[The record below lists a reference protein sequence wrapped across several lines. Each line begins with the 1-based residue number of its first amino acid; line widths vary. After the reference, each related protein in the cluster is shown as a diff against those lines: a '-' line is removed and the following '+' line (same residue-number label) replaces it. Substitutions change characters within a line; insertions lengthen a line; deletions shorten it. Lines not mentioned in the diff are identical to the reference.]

1 MVVFD
6 FVRRTSLVLFFF
18 LFVLEVR
25 AQAQSGV
32 HAASTAL
39 AGIVVDHA
47 GEVCQGATV
56 RLQQAKTADRIT
68 VSDDEGRFHFDAAV
82 ADRFTLTVSA
92 RGFAS
97 KTVHGEIAPGQTLTL
112 PAIELTPSTVS
123 EVRVSAAS
131 SGAELATIEL
141 KLEEQQRVLG
151 VVPNFYAVYDHEA
164 PALSAAEKFHLA
176 GRAVIDPFNLG
187 IIGVMAGYNQSQNEL
202 KGYGQGTK
210 GYALRYGALYGNTF
224 TDTMLGGAV
233 FPALLHQD
241 PRYFYKGTGT
251 TGSRFWYAVANA
263 FVCKGD
269 NGRWQMN
276 YSSLF
281 GDAASAGITNLY
293 YPAGDRGSGGEFV
306 ERIAADRAV
315 YAVQNVFQEFVVRHF
330 MRKKPGYGQAQ

>member
-6 FVRRTSLVLFFF
+6 HFRRAALVLFLFF
-18 LFVLEVR
+18 AGFACA
-25 AQAQSGV
+25 AQAQTPGS
-32 HAASTAL
+32 L
-39 AGIVVDHA
+39 AGVVVNHE
-47 GEVCQGATV
+47 GEVYEGATV
-56 RLQQAKTADRIT
+56 RLQQAKAVDRMA
-68 VSDDEGRFHFDAAV
+68 VSDSEGKFSFPSMV
-82 ADRFTLTVSA
+82 PGNFVLTVSA
-92 RGFAS
+92 QGFTS
-97 KTVHGEIAPGQTLTL
+97 ETVTGKLTAGQNLVL
-112 PAIELTPSTVS
+112 PATVLTPGSVT
-123 EVRVSAAS
+123 EVRVSANANL
-131 SGAELATIEL
+131 ELATQEL
-141 KLEEQQRVLG
+141 YLEEKQRVLG
-151 VVPNFYAVYDHEA
+151 VVPNFYVVYDHDA
-164 PALSAAEKFHLA
+164 PSLSPAQKFHLA

-187 IIGVMAGYNQSQNEL
+187 IIGVVAGYDQSQNEL

-233 FPALLHQD
+233 FPSLFHQD

-251 TGSRFWYAVANA
+251 TRSRFWYAVANA

-269 NGRWQMN
+269 NGQWQMN
-276 YSSLF
+276 YSSLL

-330 MRKKPGYGQAQ
+330 MHKQPGYGQAR